1 MGKMGE
7 MSKKKTK
14 KTKNPKK
21 PKKLC
26 LTPPSPQKN
35 IEKQRGQEMGGR
47 KDP

>member
-7 MSKKKTK
+7 MSKKKK